1 MIEFTEIE
9 TWKVTKQTNKSIK
22 LELWFNQTEKN
33 ALSMAQL
40 IGVGDEVS
48 FKVVMEGE

>member
-1 MIEFTEIE
+1 MIEFDDIE

-40 IGVGDEVS
+40 IGVGDELS
-48 FKVVMEGE
+48 FNVKLEVK